1 MFQSACDMNTKLENL
16 YLSHIEKIMDLINN
30 DNYLSD
36 PLLIKVDEKYL
47 HESNKVKIMI
57 VGQETYNCWGLQDL
71 TLPFQCT
78 SQYYTKELMNKYADF
93 HWKKC
98 ANTSPFW
105 RASDMIYER
114 LNDSSDRPDIGY
126 IWNNID
132 KLDYKG
138 GQLTVQYRDLLH
150 QQFNVFAAEVHL
162 LNPDVV
168 IMFIGKD
175 RYDGY
180 LRSQGANFIPTEHI
194 QDDNILARI
203 VWDEVLPE
211 RSYITYHPNYLYRS
225 GKKALLDEIVRLCM
239 K

>member
-1 MFQSACDMNTKLENL
+1 MFQSACDMNTKIEHL
-16 YLSHIEKIMDLINN
+16 YLSHIEKIMDMINSDN
-30 DNYLSD
+30 DLSD

-57 VGQETYNCWGLQDL
+57 VGQETYNCWELQGL

-78 SQYYTKELMNKYADF
+78 PQYYTKELMNKYADF
-93 HWKKC
+93 HWNKC
-98 ANTSPFW
+98 AKSSPFW
-105 RASDMIYER
+105 RASDMIYEM
-114 LNDSSDRPDIGY
+114 LNNSSDRPNIGY

-138 GQLTVQYRDLLH
+138 GQLTLRYRDLLH
-150 QQFNVFAAEVHL
+150 QQFNVFAEEVRL

-168 IMFIGKD
+168 IMFIGND

-180 LRSQGANFIPTEHI
+180 LRSQGANFIPIEHI

-203 VWDEVLPE
+203 VWDKVLPE

-225 GKKALLDEIVRLCM
+225 GNKAVLDEIVRLCM